1 MQSRHFP
8 QKPSLASTANIFTTP
23 EAGTRLE
30 SLVDEDTADGGGL
43 PLVKF
48 LDGMHS
54 FDEICT
60 ELGMGEQVVEKK
72 VKGAGEVVIVYR

>member
-1 MQSRHFP
+1 
-8 QKPSLASTANIFTTP
+8 LASTANIFTTP

-30 SLVDEDTADGGGL
+30 NLVDEDIGTDAAL

-48 LDGMHS
+48 LDGMHC

>member
-1 MQSRHFP
+1 M
-8 QKPSLASTANIFTTP
+8 ASTANIFATP
-23 EAGTRLE
+23 EAGIRLE
-30 SLVDEDTADGGGL
+30 SLVDEDTDGGGL
-43 PLVKF
+43 PLVRF

-60 ELGMGEQVVEKK
+60 ELGLGEQVVEKK